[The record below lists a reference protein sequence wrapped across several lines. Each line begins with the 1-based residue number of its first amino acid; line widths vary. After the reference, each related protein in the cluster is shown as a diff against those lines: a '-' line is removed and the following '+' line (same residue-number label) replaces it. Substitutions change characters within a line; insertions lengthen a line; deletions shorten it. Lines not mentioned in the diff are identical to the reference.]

1 MFLRPPSPKTH
12 TRMYTYIYMYVY
24 ASPTS
29 FPLAILGLAFNEQL
43 QMTALITASGH

>member
-1 MFLRPPSPKTH
+1 MHTH
-12 TRMYTYIYMYVY
+12 IDVHTDICLY

-29 FPLAILGLAFNEQL
+29 FPLAILGLVFNEQL

>member
-1 MFLRPPSPKTH
+1 MHTH
-12 TRMYTYIYMYVY
+12 IHAYIYMYIY

-29 FPLAILGLAFNEQL
+29 LSLAILRLVFNEQL